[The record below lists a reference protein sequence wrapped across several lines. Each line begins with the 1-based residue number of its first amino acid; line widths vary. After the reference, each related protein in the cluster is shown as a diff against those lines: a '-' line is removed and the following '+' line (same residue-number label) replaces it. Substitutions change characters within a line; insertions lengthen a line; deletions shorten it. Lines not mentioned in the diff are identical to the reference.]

1 VLRVHYLQV
10 RGLPRTSVLREGLPI
25 MLIVLF
31 CLTQTFWP
39 ELVALIK
46 DTQTHA
52 AIMALGVFAFVLVR
66 LWWQPLSTPRVVS

>member
-1 VLRVHYLQV
+1 
-10 RGLPRTSVLREGLPI
+10 
-25 MLIVLF
+25 MLVVLF